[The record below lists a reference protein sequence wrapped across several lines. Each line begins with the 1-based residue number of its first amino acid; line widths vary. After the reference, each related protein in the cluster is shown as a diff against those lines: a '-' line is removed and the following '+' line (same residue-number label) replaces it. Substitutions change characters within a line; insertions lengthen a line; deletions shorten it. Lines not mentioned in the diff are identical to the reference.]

1 MKEEILSMNLY
12 DYTNI
17 TCNKCGG
24 LNFTQLKS
32 KVKSSYLYCGDCGHN
47 KDFSIKHHT
56 FDNILHSIKNNLES
70 LSFEELHNL
79 KIELF
84 KESHNIM
91 LFINN
96 TKIKDIE
103 YNFTISEKE
112 SYLLKNTIFDL
123 VYDYSDSYKIEL
135 HLNLN

>member
-1 MKEEILSMNLY
+1 MNLLN
-12 DYTNI
+12 YTNN
-17 TCNKCGG
+17 TCWICGG

-32 KVKSSYLYCGDCGHN
+32 KVNSNYLYCGDCGHN

-56 FDNILHSIKNNLES
+56 FDHILYCIKNYLES
-70 LSFEELHNL
+70 LSFEELYDL

-84 KESHNIM
+84 KEAHNII

-103 YNFTISEKE
+103 YKVSISEKE

-123 VYDYSDSYKIEL
+123 VNDYSDSYNIKL

>member
-1 MKEEILSMNLY
+1 MNLN
-12 DYTNI
+12 DYTNN
-17 TCNKCGG
+17 TCWLCGG
-24 LNFTQLKS
+24 LNFIQLTS
-32 KVKSSYLYCGDCGHN
+32 KVNSNYLYCGDCHHN

-56 FDNILHSIKNNLES
+56 FDHILYSIKNHLES
-70 LSFEELHNL
+70 LNFEDLHNL

-84 KESHNIM
+84 KEAHNII

-103 YNFTISEKE
+103 YKVSISEKE